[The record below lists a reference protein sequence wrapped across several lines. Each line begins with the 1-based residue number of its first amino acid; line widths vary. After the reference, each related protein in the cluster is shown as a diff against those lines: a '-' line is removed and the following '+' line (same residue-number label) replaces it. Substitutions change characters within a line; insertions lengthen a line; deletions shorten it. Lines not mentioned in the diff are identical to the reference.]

1 MSSIRNHKGFTLVEM
16 IGVLAVIAILGSV
29 AAPKIFS
36 AIEDAK
42 VSAYVQQINTLTTAV
57 AKFHTDTGLW
67 PRHIPSHTQDR
78 YHQLIVNSLD
88 NTNPIPG
95 WQGPYLEKEMSNYIS
110 KAGYQDLFRAN
121 NNDPNW
127 ACDIDGNGTLDG
139 QFVIYR
145 SDGISDKIAE
155 KISNI
160 MDGDGGVTTGT
171 KDWRKA
177 GKVRRYQGTHASILE
192 VCLAST

>member
-1 MSSIRNHKGFTLVEM
+1 MRHLTNQRGFTLVEM

-29 AAPKIFS
+29 AAPKIFA

-42 VSAYVQQINTLTTAV
+42 VSAYVQQINTLSTAV

-67 PRHIPSHTQDR
+67 PRHIPSHAQDR

-95 WQGPYLEKEMSNYIS
+95 WQGPYLEKEMVNHIT
-110 KAGYQDLFRAN
+110 KGGYQDLFKAAN
-121 NNDPNW
+121 NDANW
-127 ACDIDGNGTLDG
+127 ACDIDGNGTADG
-139 QFVIYR
+139 EFVIYR
-145 SDGISDKIAE
+145 SDEISDKVAE

-160 MDGDGGVTTGT
+160 IDGDGGVTTGD
-171 KDWRKA
+171 KSWKKA
-177 GKVRRYQGTHASILE
+177 GKVRRYQGTHTSILE
-192 VCLAST
+192 VCLANI

>member
-1 MSSIRNHKGFTLVEM
+1 MKTLNNQRGFTLVEM

-29 AAPKIFS
+29 AAPKIFA

-42 VSAYVQQINTLTTAV
+42 VSAYVQQINTLSTAV

-67 PRHIPSHTQDR
+67 PRHIPTSTQDR
-78 YHQLIVNSLD
+78 YRQLIINSLD

-95 WQGPYLEKEMSNYIS
+95 WQGPYLEKEMTNYIT
-110 KAGYQDLFRAN
+110 KVGYQDLFKAAN
-121 NNDPNW
+121 NDANW
-127 ACDIDGNGTLDG
+127 ACDIDGNGVKDG
-139 QFVIYR
+139 EFVIYR
-145 SDGISDKIAE
+145 SDSISDKTAE

-160 MDGDGGVTTGT
+160 IDGDGGITSGD

-177 GKVRRYQGTHASILE
+177 GKVRRYQGTSTSILE
-192 VCLAST
+192 VCLANI